1 MSMKYTRIPELRRT
15 NTRQIDKH
23 TQKHRKKSIETNCRL
38 TDNTET
44 NVRNMSGQNVRKMP
58 VQKMFSENSPQMHED
73 RRCPKL
79 AFRNVLDM
87 PYRPTNQKRKYALF
101 CRWVMPEQ
109 IEASERPFLNVCA

>member
-1 MSMKYTRIPELRRT
+1 MSETCPAKVSEKCPCTR
-15 NTRQIDKH
+15 N
-23 TQKHRKKSIETNCRL
+23 
-38 TDNTET
+38 
-44 NVRNMSGQNVRKMP
+44 
-58 VQKMFSENSPQMHED
+58 VQKMLSENAPQMPED

-109 IEASERPFLNVCA
+109 DLRGIRKAISGCMRMNMIWA

>member
-23 TQKHRKKSIETNCRL
+23 TQKHRKKEYRNKLSLNRQYGNKCPKHVRPKRPK
-38 TDNTET
+38 
-44 NVRNMSGQNVRKMP
+44 NVC
-58 VQKMFSENSPQMHED
+58 QKMFSQNAPQMPED

-109 IEASERPFLNVCA
+109 IEASQRPFLNVCA